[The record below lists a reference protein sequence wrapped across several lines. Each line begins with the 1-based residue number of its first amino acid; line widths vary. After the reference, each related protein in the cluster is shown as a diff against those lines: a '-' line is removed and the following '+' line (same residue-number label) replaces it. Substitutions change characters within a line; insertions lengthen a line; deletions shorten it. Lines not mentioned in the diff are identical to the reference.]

1 MSSPPASLPPH
12 HRRAEG
18 ALFLAAAMW
27 ATTFPGMKWLF
38 TDRGLPL
45 AQTMTMRF
53 GIAALLVAL
62 WWPRSLR
69 FRGHG
74 REWAGALWLGFLLAV
89 GFVAQGAGLL
99 WTSASN
105 SAFIT
110 SLFVIFVPILQTLY
124 LRRRPHGRTM
134 MGLPL
139 CFAGLILLTRPWES
153 GFSPGDLWTLL
164 CAFAFSV
171 YIVELQRLSTGVDLG
186 RLLLGQFGAV
196 TVMCLLGCPFE
207 ETTGS
212 IAPLEWAV
220 IIHLGVLCTFVATM
234 LQSRFQRDT
243 TPTRAALLF
252 MGEPVL
258 AALLAWS
265 MRGEMLGALGLLGAG
280 LILGGILVS
289 EST

>member
-1 MSSPPASLPPH
+1 MSTAPATLPLH

-18 ALFLAAAMW
+18 ALFIAAAMW

-38 TDRGLPL
+38 ADRGLPL
-45 AQTMTMRF
+45 AQTMALRF
-53 GIAALLVAL
+53 GIAVLLVVL

-69 FRGHG
+69 VRGHG
-74 REWAGALWLGFLLAV
+74 RAWAGSLWLGFLLAV
-89 GFVAQGAGLL
+89 GFVAQGAGLF

-110 SLFVIFVPILQTLY
+110 SLYVVFVPILQTLW

-139 CFAGLILLTRPWES
+139 CFAGLLLLTRPWES

-171 YIVELQRLSTGVDLG
+171 YIIELQRLSVGIDLG
-186 RLLLGQFGAV
+186 HLLLGQFIAV
-196 TVMCLLGCPFE
+196 AALCLVGCLFE
-207 ETTGS
+207 ESTLS

-220 IIHLGVLCTFVATM
+220 IVHLGVLCTFVATL

-252 MGEPVL
+252 MGEPVI
-258 AALLAWS
+258 AALLAWG